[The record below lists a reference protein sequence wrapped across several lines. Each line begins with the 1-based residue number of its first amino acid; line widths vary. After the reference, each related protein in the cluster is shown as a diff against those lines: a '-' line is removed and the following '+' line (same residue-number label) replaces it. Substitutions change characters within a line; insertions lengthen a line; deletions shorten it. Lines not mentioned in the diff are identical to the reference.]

1 MDGNLVW
8 FLKIKII
15 LFYFLNKFLNDIVLF
30 WMVTGKLNYLT
41 QLIIQKLYQIMFNNF
56 MEWKKNDSH
65 FCLLM
70 VFQSPVWRSIWSGTC
85 QADGPDLISPFTR
98 NCRPGF
104 IIHGPPARLSVNSQ
118 YMPWFVLNSKTTSEV
133 EKWIKIL
140 KRCSNFVSLIPCTT
154 LQWIQVRM
162 QFNHLGGVQW

>member
-1 MDGNLVW
+1 
-8 FLKIKII
+8 
-15 LFYFLNKFLNDIVLF
+15 
-30 WMVTGKLNYLT
+30 
-41 QLIIQKLYQIMFNNF
+41 

-118 YMPWFVLNSKTTSEV
+118 YMPWLVLNSKTTIEV

-154 LQWIQVRM
+154 LQWIQARM
-162 QFNHLGGVQW
+162 QFNHLGGSLITSAWDQEVCFFCGFKFEPCGCSYDGHWRLTWSLTSEPVGLVKMRANCSEHPR